1 MLGSAGWIGLEPA
14 VFTRSE
20 AASGRP
26 AGGRRVL
33 QRDGALGTCA
43 ESARARTGYPQPK
56 TRSQRFPGPESKISD
71 ERETPDST
79 CTQQTLRTPAKL
91 FTSSAAEL
99 LSLPPPF
106 PFCVYPWVSASPA
119 TAQWKGRS
127 PHQWE
132 HLLDGAQK
140 PSLGPLPP
148 FLSHTYRCSSQFL
161 Y

>member
-14 VFTRSE
+14 MFTRSE
-20 AASGRP
+20 TASGRP

-43 ESARARTGYPQPK
+43 ESSRARAGYPQPK
-56 TRSQRFPGPESKISD
+56 TRSQRFPGPESKNSD

-99 LSLPPPF
+99 LSLSLSLYLSLSVFTPR
-106 PFCVYPWVSASPA
+106 SAP
-119 TAQWKGRS
+119 
-127 PHQWE
+127 
-132 HLLDGAQK
+132 
-140 PSLGPLPP
+140 PLPQHSGKGDP
-148 FLSHTYRCSSQFL
+148 PTSGSAY
-161 Y
+161 